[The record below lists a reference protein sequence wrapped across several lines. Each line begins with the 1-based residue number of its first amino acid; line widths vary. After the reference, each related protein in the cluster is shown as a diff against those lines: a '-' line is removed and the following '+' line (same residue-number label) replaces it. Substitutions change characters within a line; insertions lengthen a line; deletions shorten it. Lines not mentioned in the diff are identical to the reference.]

1 MNKYLR
7 SLVAIPALLGL
18 VAGSVTL
25 PAHAHAQHWG
35 GGPRGG
41 WGGGRHGG
49 WGGGWGGGPGWRHH
63 DRWGGGAIAGGIIGG
78 MALGAVAG
86 MAMANSP
93 PPPRMVYAPP
103 PPPPPVY
110 VAPAPYAVVP
120 AVPVYGSYYGGW

>member
-7 SLVAIPALLGL
+7 SLVAIPALIGL
-18 VAGSVTL
+18 VGGSVAL
-25 PAHAHAQHWG
+25 PAYAHAQ
-35 GGPRGG
+35 P
-41 WGGGRHGG
+41 
-49 WGGGWGGGPGWRHH
+49 
-63 DRWGGGAIAGGIIGG
+63 WGGGAVAGGIIGG

-93 PPPRMVYAPP
+93 PPPRVVYA

-120 AVPVYGSYYGGW
+120 AAPVYGSYYGGW